1 MKYQDLTNIQ
11 KHLTKMNF
19 IKFLRRDNGFTEA
32 EAKMEFDF
40 VVLNG
45 QEVTTQH
52 YVFNTR
58 RTGSTKLLNRAERYN
73 VINTFCN
80 AINHSTFEEN

>member
-1 MKYQDLTNIQ
+1 MKYQDLSNIQ
-11 KHLTKMNF
+11 KHLTKINF
-19 IKFLRRDNGFTEA
+19 IKFLQRDNGFTEA

-58 RTGSTKLLNRAERYN
+58 RTGSTKLLNRKERYN
-73 VINTFCN
+73 VITVFRA

>member
-1 MKYQDLTNIQ
+1 MKYQDLSNIQ

-19 IKFLRRDNGFTEA
+19 IKFLQRDNGFTEA

-45 QEVTTQH
+45 QEVTTHH

-58 RTGSTKLLNRAERYN
+58 RTGSTKLLSRLERYN

>member
-1 MKYQDLTNIQ
+1 MKYQDLNSTQ

-19 IKFLRRDNGFTEA
+19 IKFLQRDNGFTEA

-45 QEVTTQH
+45 QEVTTEH

-58 RTGSTKLLNRAERYN
+58 RTGSTKPLSRIDRYN
-73 VINTFCN
+73 VIVTFCN
-80 AINHSTFEEN
+80 AINHSTFEED

>member
-1 MKYQDLTNIQ
+1 MKYQDLTHIQ

-19 IKFLRRDNGFTEA
+19 IKFLQRDNGFTEA

-58 RTGSTKLLNRAERYN
+58 RTGSTKLLDRLERYN
-73 VINTFCN
+73 VITTFQN